1 MNKTLKTN
9 LACTLLLPDDGCTA
23 EKKISET
30 GSISITG
37 TYDMTITGYDWGC
50 GIESIIMNLDHP
62 LDSVTADAFTV
73 VENKQATNFTAEG
86 FPVED
91 VELERKITDAYLV
104 DEKGEKTTDPSTHV
118 KLELY
123 VSPNDGSPLLF
134 TLSTQYNTWSK
145 PYTLT
150 VSKTDDAKLTSNGTE
165 VKEFTINPEATS
177 KTTSADQYQ
186 MHSYQ
191 AEDGVTYQY
200 ASYEPEGGSKTLV
213 VWLHGLGEGGTE
225 DTDPSVTLLANK
237 AGILADEPFQTA
249 VGGANILVPQCPTY
263 WMDHDGKKTNFFGG
277 AIQADGTSYY
287 LASLHEL
294 IAKYKEETGSTKVVI
309 TGCSNGGYMTIL
321 MAINYGDEYDAYVPI
336 CEALPNALITDD
348 QVKAL
353 AGLDMYYVYSED
365 DTTVDPSLHEAPL
378 LKRLEKAGAK
388 HTYVSTTEHVVDT
401 TGVYF
406 MDENGQPTLED
417 TGTPYQYMGHW
428 SWLYFFNN
436 ECDANGLKVWDFI
449 ADAVK

>member
-104 DEKGEKTTDPSTHV
+104 DEKGEKTKDPSTHV

-165 VKEFTINPEATS
+165 VKEFTINPEAAS
-177 KTTSADQYQ
+177 KTTSVDQYQ

-237 AGILADEPFQTA
+237 AGTLADEPFQTA

-436 ECDANGLKVWDFI
+436 ECDANGLKVWDFV
-449 ADAVK
+449 ADALK

>member
-91 VELERKITDAYLV
+91 VELERKVTDAYLV

-165 VKEFTINPEATS
+165 VKEFTINPEAAS
-177 KTTSADQYQ
+177 KTTSVDQYQ

-237 AGILADEPFQTA
+237 AGTLADEPFQTA

-277 AIQADGTSYY
+277 AIRADGTSYY

-436 ECDANGLKVWDFI
+436 ECDANGLKVWDFV

>member
-9 LACTLLLPDDGCTA
+9 LACTLLFSDDGCTA

-91 VELERKITDAYLV
+91 VELERKVTDAYLV

-134 TLSTQYNTWSK
+134 TLSTQFNTWSK

-165 VKEFTINPEATS
+165 VEEFTINPEAAS
-177 KTTSADQYQ
+177 KTTSVDQYQ

-237 AGILADEPFQTA
+237 AGTLADEPFQTA

-263 WMDHDGKKTNFFGG
+263 WMDNDGKKTNFSGG

-309 TGCSNGGYMTIL
+309 TGCSNGGYMAVL

-365 DTTVDPSLHEAPL
+365 DTTVDPSIHEAPL

-436 ECDANGLKVWDFI
+436 ECDANGLKVWDFV

>member
-1 MNKTLKTN
+1 M
-9 LACTLLLPDDGCTA
+9 
-23 EKKISET
+23 
-30 GSISITG
+30 
-37 TYDMTITGYDWGC
+37 
-50 GIESIIMNLDHP
+50 
-62 LDSVTADAFTV
+62 
-73 VENKQATNFTAEG
+73 
-86 FPVED
+86 
-91 VELERKITDAYLV
+91 
-104 DEKGEKTTDPSTHV
+104 
-118 KLELY
+118 
-123 VSPNDGSPLLF
+123 
-134 TLSTQYNTWSK
+134 YNTWSK

-165 VKEFTINPEATS
+165 VKEFTINPEAAS
-177 KTTSADQYQ
+177 KTTSADRYQ

-237 AGILADEPFQTA
+237 AGTLADEPFQTA

-263 WMDHDGKKTNFFGG
+263 WMDNDGKKTNFFGG

-406 MDENGQPTLED
+406 MDENGQLTLED

-449 ADAVK
+449 ADALK

>member
-23 EKKISET
+23 EKKTSET

-104 DEKGEKTTDPSTHV
+104 DENGEKTTDPSTHV

-165 VKEFTINPEATS
+165 VKEFTINPEAAS

-191 AEDGVTYQY
+191 AEDSVIYQY

-237 AGILADEPFQTA
+237 AGTLADEPFQTA

-263 WMDHDGKKTNFFGG
+263 WMDHDGKKTNFSGG

-294 IAKYKEETGSTKVVI
+294 IAKYKEETGSTNVVI
-309 TGCSNGGYMTIL
+309 TGCSNGGYMTML

-378 LKRLEKAGAK
+378 LKRLEKTGAK

-401 TGVYF
+401 TSVYF

-449 ADAVK
+449 ADALK

>member
-1 MNKTLKTN
+1 MNRTLKTN
-9 LACTLLLPDDGCTA
+9 LACTVLLPDDECTA
-23 EKKISET
+23 EKKTFET

-37 TYDMTITGYDWGC
+37 TYDMTIAGYDWGC
-50 GIESIIMNLDHP
+50 GTESIIMNLDHP

-91 VELERKITDAYLV
+91 VELERKVTDAYLV
-104 DEKGEKTTDPSTHV
+104 DEKGEKITDPSTHV

-123 VSPNDGSPLLF
+123 VSPNEGSPLLF
-134 TLSTQYNTWSK
+134 TMSTQFNTWSK

-165 VKEFTINPEATS
+165 VEEFTINPEAAS
-177 KTTSADQYQ
+177 KTTSVDQYQ

-191 AEDGVTYQY
+191 AGDGVTYQY

-237 AGILADEPFQTA
+237 AGTLADEPFQTA

-263 WMDHDGKKTNFFGG
+263 WMDNDGKKTNFSGG

-309 TGCSNGGYMTIL
+309 TGCSNGGYMAVL

-365 DTTVDPSLHEAPL
+365 DTTVDPSLHETPL

-436 ECDANGLKVWDFI
+436 ECDANGLKVWDFV
-449 ADAVK
+449 AEAVK

>member
-9 LACTLLLPDDGCTA
+9 LACTLLLPDDGCTS

-50 GIESIIMNLDHP
+50 GTDSIIMNLDHP

-104 DEKGEKTTDPSTHV
+104 DEKGEKTKDPSTHV

-134 TLSTQYNTWSK
+134 TLSTQFNTWSK

-165 VKEFTINPEATS
+165 VKEFTINPEAAS

-200 ASYEPEGGSKTLV
+200 ASYELEGGSKTLV

-237 AGILADEPFQTA
+237 AGTLADEPFQTA

-436 ECDANGLKVWDFI
+436 ECDANGLKVWDFV

>member
-134 TLSTQYNTWSK
+134 TLSTQFNTWSK
-145 PYTLT
+145 LYTLT

-165 VKEFTINPEATS
+165 VEEFTINPEAAS
-177 KTTSADQYQ
+177 KTTSVDQYQ

-191 AEDGVTYQY
+191 AEDGVIYQY

-237 AGILADEPFQTA
+237 AGTLADEPFQTA

-263 WMDHDGKKTNFFGG
+263 WMDHDGKKTNFSGG

-309 TGCSNGGYMTIL
+309 TGCSNGGYMTML

-428 SWLYFFNN
+428 SWLYFFND

-449 ADAVK
+449 AAALK

>member
-1 MNKTLKTN
+1 ML
-9 LACTLLLPDDGCTA
+9 
-23 EKKISET
+23 
-30 GSISITG
+30 
-37 TYDMTITGYDWGC
+37 
-50 GIESIIMNLDHP
+50 
-62 LDSVTADAFTV
+62 
-73 VENKQATNFTAEG
+73 Q
-86 FPVED
+86 
-91 VELERKITDAYLV
+91 
-104 DEKGEKTTDPSTHV
+104 
-118 KLELY
+118 
-123 VSPNDGSPLLF
+123 
-134 TLSTQYNTWSK
+134 
-145 PYTLT
+145 
-150 VSKTDDAKLTSNGTE
+150 
-165 VKEFTINPEATS
+165 
-177 KTTSADQYQ
+177 
-186 MHSYQ
+186 
-191 AEDGVTYQY
+191 
-200 ASYEPEGGSKTLV
+200 
-213 VWLHGLGEGGTE
+213 
-225 DTDPSVTLLANK
+225 
-237 AGILADEPFQTA
+237 
-249 VGGANILVPQCPTY
+249 
-263 WMDHDGKKTNFFGG
+263 
-277 AIQADGTSYY
+277 DGTSYY

-309 TGCSNGGYMTIL
+309 TGCSNGGYMAVL

-365 DTTVDPSLHEAPL
+365 DTTVDPSIHEAPL

-436 ECDANGLKVWDFI
+436 ECDANGLKVWDFV

>member
-30 GSISITG
+30 GSISIAG

-91 VELERKITDAYLV
+91 VELERKVTDAYLV

-165 VKEFTINPEATS
+165 VEEFTINPEAAS
-177 KTTSADQYQ
+177 KTTSVDQYQ

-237 AGILADEPFQTA
+237 AGTLADEPFQTA

-263 WMDHDGKKTNFFGG
+263 WMDNDGKKTNFSGG

-309 TGCSNGGYMTIL
+309 TGCSNGGYMAVL

-365 DTTVDPSLHEAPL
+365 DTTVDPSIHEAPL

-436 ECDANGLKVWDFI
+436 ECDANGLKVWDFV

>member
-9 LACTLLLPDDGCTA
+9 LACTVLLPDDECTA
-23 EKKISET
+23 EKKTFET

-50 GIESIIMNLDHP
+50 GTESIIMNLDHP

-91 VELERKITDAYLV
+91 VELERKVTDAYLV
-104 DEKGEKTTDPSTHV
+104 DEKGEKTKDPSTHV

-165 VKEFTINPEATS
+165 VKEFTINPEAAS
-177 KTTSADQYQ
+177 KTTSVDQYQ

-237 AGILADEPFQTA
+237 AGTLADEPFQTA

-263 WMDHDGKKTNFFGG
+263 WMDNDGKKTNFSGG

-309 TGCSNGGYMTIL
+309 TGCSNGGYMTML

-378 LKRLEKAGAK
+378 LKRLEKTGAK

-401 TGVYF
+401 TSVYF

-436 ECDANGLKVWDFI
+436 ECDANGLKVWDFV
-449 ADAVK
+449 ADALK

>member
-134 TLSTQYNTWSK
+134 TMSTQFNTWSK

-165 VKEFTINPEATS
+165 VKEFTINPEAAS
-177 KTTSADQYQ
+177 KTTSVDQYQ

-237 AGILADEPFQTA
+237 AGTLADEPFQTA

-263 WMDHDGKKTNFFGG
+263 WMDNDGKKTNFSGG
-277 AIQADGTSYY
+277 AIRADGTSYY

-309 TGCSNGGYMTIL
+309 TGCSNGGYMTML
-321 MAINYGDEYDAYVPI
+321 LAINYGDEYDAYVPI

-353 AGLDMYYVYSED
+353 ACLDMYYVYSED
-365 DTTVDPSLHEAPL
+365 DTTVDPSLHEALL

-406 MDENGQPTLED
+406 MDENDQPTLED

-436 ECDANGLKVWDFI
+436 ECDANGLKVWDFV

>member
-30 GSISITG
+30 GSISIPG

-50 GIESIIMNLDHP
+50 GTDSIIMNLDHP

-104 DEKGEKTTDPSTHV
+104 DEKGEKTKDPSTHV

-165 VKEFTINPEATS
+165 VKEFTINPEAAS

-237 AGILADEPFQTA
+237 AGTLADEPFQTA

-436 ECDANGLKVWDFI
+436 ECDANGLKVWDFV

>member
-134 TLSTQYNTWSK
+134 TLATQFNTWSK

-165 VKEFTINPEATS
+165 VKEFTINPEAAS
-177 KTTSADQYQ
+177 KTTSVDQYQ

-191 AEDGVTYQY
+191 AEDGVIYQY

-237 AGILADEPFQTA
+237 AGTLADEPFQTA

-263 WMDHDGKKTNFFGG
+263 WMDNDGKKTNFFGG

-294 IAKYKEETGSTKVVI
+294 IVKYKEETGSTKVVI
-309 TGCSNGGYMTIL
+309 TGCSNGGYMTML
-321 MAINYGDEYDAYVPI
+321 LAINYGDEYDAYVPI

-388 HTYVSTTEHVVDT
+388 HTYVSTTEHVVDA

-436 ECDANGLKVWDFI
+436 ECDANGLKVWDFV

>member
-9 LACTLLLPDDGCTA
+9 LACTLLFSDDGCTA

-91 VELERKITDAYLV
+91 VELERKVTDAYLV
-104 DEKGEKTTDPSTHV
+104 DEKGEKTKDPSTHV

-134 TLSTQYNTWSK
+134 TLSTQFNTWSK

-165 VKEFTINPEATS
+165 VEEFTINPEAAS
-177 KTTSADQYQ
+177 KTTSVDQYQ

-237 AGILADEPFQTA
+237 AGTLADEPFQTA

-263 WMDHDGKKTNFFGG
+263 WMDNDGKKTNFSGG

-309 TGCSNGGYMTIL
+309 TGCSNGGYMAVL

-365 DTTVDPSLHEAPL
+365 DTTVDPSIHEAPL

-436 ECDANGLKVWDFI
+436 ECDANGLKVWDFV

>member
-9 LACTLLLPDDGCTA
+9 LACTVLLPDDECTA
-23 EKKISET
+23 EKKTFET

-50 GIESIIMNLDHP
+50 GTESIIMNLDHP

-91 VELERKITDAYLV
+91 VELERKVTDAYLV
-104 DEKGEKTTDPSTHV
+104 DEKGEKTKDPSTHV

-165 VKEFTINPEATS
+165 VKEFTINPEAAS
-177 KTTSADQYQ
+177 KTTSVDQYQ

-237 AGILADEPFQTA
+237 AGTLADEPFQTA

-263 WMDHDGKKTNFFGG
+263 WMDNDGKKTNFSGG

-309 TGCSNGGYMTIL
+309 TGCSNGGYMTML

-378 LKRLEKAGAK
+378 LKRLEKTGAK

-401 TGVYF
+401 TSVYF

-449 ADAVK
+449 ADALK

>member
-104 DEKGEKTTDPSTHV
+104 DEKGEKTKDPSTHV

-165 VKEFTINPEATS
+165 VKEFTINPEAAS

-225 DTDPSVTLLANK
+225 DTDSSVTLLANK
-237 AGILADEPFQTA
+237 AGTLADEPFQTA

-263 WMDHDGKKTNFFGG
+263 WMDNDGKKTNFSGG

-294 IAKYKEETGSTKVVI
+294 IVKYKEETGSTKVVI
-309 TGCSNGGYMTIL
+309 TGCSNGGYMTML
-321 MAINYGDEYDAYVPI
+321 LAINYGDEYDAYVPI
-336 CEALPNALITDD
+336 CEALPNAVITDD

-436 ECDANGLKVWDFI
+436 ECDANGLKVWDFV
-449 ADAVK
+449 ADALK

>member
-9 LACTLLLPDDGCTA
+9 LACTLLFSDDGCTA

-91 VELERKITDAYLV
+91 VELERKVTDAYLV

-165 VKEFTINPEATS
+165 VEEFTINPEAAS
-177 KTTSADQYQ
+177 KTTSVDQYQ

-237 AGILADEPFQTA
+237 AGTLADEPFQTA

-263 WMDHDGKKTNFFGG
+263 WMDNDGKKTNFSGG

-309 TGCSNGGYMTIL
+309 TGCSNGGYMAVL

-365 DTTVDPSLHEAPL
+365 DTTVDPSIHEAPL

-436 ECDANGLKVWDFI
+436 ECDANGLKVWDFV

>member
-165 VKEFTINPEATS
+165 VKEFTINPEAAS
-177 KTTSADQYQ
+177 KITSADRYQ

-237 AGILADEPFQTA
+237 AGTLADELFQTA

-436 ECDANGLKVWDFI
+436 ECDANGLKVWDFV
-449 ADAVK
+449 ADALK

>member
-73 VENKQATNFTAEG
+73 VENKQATNFTVEG

-165 VKEFTINPEATS
+165 VEEFTINPEAAS

-237 AGILADEPFQTA
+237 AGTLADEPFQTA

-436 ECDANGLKVWDFI
+436 ECDANGLKVWDFV

>member
-9 LACTLLLPDDGCTA
+9 LACTLLFSDDGCTA

-91 VELERKITDAYLV
+91 VELERKVTDAYLV

-134 TLSTQYNTWSK
+134 TLSTQFNTWSK

-165 VKEFTINPEATS
+165 VEEFTINPEAAS
-177 KTTSADQYQ
+177 KTTSVDQYQ

-237 AGILADEPFQTA
+237 AGTLADEPFQTA

-263 WMDHDGKKTNFFGG
+263 WMDNDGKKTNFFGG

-309 TGCSNGGYMTIL
+309 TGCSNGGYMAVL

-365 DTTVDPSLHEAPL
+365 DTTVDPSIHEAPL

-436 ECDANGLKVWDFI
+436 ECDANGLKVWDFV

>member
-37 TYDMTITGYDWGC
+37 TYNMTITGYDWGC

-134 TLSTQYNTWSK
+134 TLPTQYNTWSK

-165 VKEFTINPEATS
+165 VEEFTINPEAAS

-237 AGILADEPFQTA
+237 AGTLADEPFQTA

-263 WMDHDGKKTNFFGG
+263 WMDNDGKKTNFSGG

-449 ADAVK
+449 AAALK